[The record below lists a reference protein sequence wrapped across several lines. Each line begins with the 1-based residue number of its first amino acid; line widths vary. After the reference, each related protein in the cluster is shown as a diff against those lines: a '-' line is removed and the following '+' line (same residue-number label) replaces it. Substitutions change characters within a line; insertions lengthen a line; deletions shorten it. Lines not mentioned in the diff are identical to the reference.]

1 MPLTQDRLTK
11 ALDLVLSNAV
21 LLYPDNTA
29 SVNSGS
35 RRYTVANGSCSC
47 ADATHRGHTCT
58 HQLAVDIHRRAMAL
72 LQDTP
77 AVAAN
82 EAAPPA
88 AAVAEPSTPGSAQ
101 WDVLEAQTSCYLE
114 FRVPSLKLGYTIRGA
129 TDPEVLTRLTQYL
142 PTLQDIIEGYEERS
156 AARQATREAEKA
168 AAAAESST
176 PGSAQWDVRE
186 APTSCYLEFR
196 VPSLKLGYTIRGA
209 TDPKVLT
216 RLTQYLPT
224 IQDIIEGYKER
235 SAARQATREAAKVA
249 AAQTQAPAAPLPSSP
264 AELQQ
269 LIQQTLQQVVAA
281 QGSGQAAA
289 NGQPPTSVP
298 PVAPEGYC
306 ALHYPWNAKANF
318 CQEE

>member
-1 MPLTQDRLTK
+1 MTENSVPNLHPTPQPSTPPAVELSWDDIADGNFPPTRQQRLLQAALQATELLKEQPDVPLTQDRLTK

-35 RRYTVANGSCSC
+35 RRYTVANGSCTC
-47 ADATHRGHTCT
+47 AAAKHSGPMCK
-58 HQLAVDIHRRAMAL
+58 HQLAVHIHQRAMAL

-88 AAVAEPSTPGSAQ
+88 AAVAEPSTPASAQ
-101 WDVLEAQTSCYLE
+101 WDVREAQTSCYLE

-156 AARQATREAEKA
+156 AARQA
-168 AAAAESST
+168 
-176 PGSAQWDVRE
+176 
-186 APTSCYLEFR
+186 
-196 VPSLKLGYTIRGA
+196 
-209 TDPKVLT
+209 
-216 RLTQYLPT
+216 
-224 IQDIIEGYKER
+224 
-235 SAARQATREAAKVA
+235 ARQATKADAATQ
-249 AAQTQAPAAPLPSSP
+249 QTQHAVEAPLPSSP

-269 LIQQTLQQVVAA
+269 LIQQTLQQALAA
-281 QGSGQAAA
+281 QGSGPAAA
-289 NGQPPTSVP
+289 NGQPPPSGP
-298 PVAPEGYC
+298 PMANPKWLRISSAFSRPARLARKSL
-306 ALHYPWNAKANF
+306 ALRLSLRWKAKALP
-318 CQEE
+318 